1 MYCTTPTGK
10 LRAHT
15 FTYELIPSLLSCLD
29 TGRKSTP
36 IPAGMPVLE
45 GFGICSATQNQRIQY
60 HENCLVSVLNI
71 YLEVREYS
79 CVHKHDVV

>member
-1 MYCTTPTGK
+1 MYCSTPTGK

-36 IPAGMPVLE
+36 IPAGIPVLE
-45 GFGICSATQNQRIQY
+45 GFGMCSATQKQHIQY
-60 HENCLVSVLNI
+60 QEDSLDSVLNI
-71 YLEVREYS
+71 YLEVRILLRS
-79 CVHKHDVV
+79 